1 MVKPERCWM
10 VGGCMKHP
18 SKIIALD
25 GGLYTLCITGISG
38 RRAVTRAPKSRVFLS
53 EADADEYIKIYNKY
67 KLRASPDSSPSK
79 RRSIC

>member
-1 MVKPERCWM
+1 MVKTEKCWM
-10 VGGCMKHP
+10 VGGCMKRP
-18 SKIIALD
+18 ARIIAFD
-25 GGLYTLCITGISG
+25 GSLYTLCITGVSG

-53 EADADEYIKIYNKY
+53 EADADEYIKIYTKY

>member
-18 SKIIALD
+18 AKIIAFD
-25 GGLYTLCITGISG
+25 GSLYTLCITGISG